1 MNEPNR
7 DDRLGDADI
16 ALLAEALSP
25 CEPRPGRAEALK
37 ARVMAAV
44 HAKPESENARAAA
57 PVVPPSIDGTVLDQF
72 VTVRAQDRPWHR
84 VAPGVEMC
92 TLVED
97 AERRSIL
104 IRMRPGSVLPSHH
117 HEMAEESL
125 LLEGDAWIGNDLY
138 LTAGDYHYSPAGA
151 SHPVLRSPAGCIV
164 FIRGEREFHPRI
176 TGGLV
181 WRLLQSLGSGLMG
194 GDRTRR

>member
-1 MNEPNR
+1 MRSAKVLMN
-7 DDRLGDADI
+7 GSQA
-16 ALLAEALSP
+16 
-25 CEPRPGRAEALK
+25 G
-37 ARVMAAV
+37 
-44 HAKPESENARAAA
+44 
-57 PVVPPSIDGTVLDQF
+57 
-72 VTVRAQDRPWHR
+72 
-84 VAPGVEMC
+84 

-104 IRMRPGSVLPSHH
+104 IRIRPGSVLPSHH

-181 WRLLQSLGSGLMG
+181 WRLLQSLGSGLIG